1 MCKNGRFAMNRPL
14 FYFFF
19 LLLDFSFD
27 GLEDALFDSDF
38 ESPFESDFDSP
49 FVSDFESELLLS
61 SDFDSDEPPSE
72 LEPDSLV
79 PDAGLLPL

>member
-1 MCKNGRFAMNRPL
+1 MNRPL

-19 LLLDFSFD
+19 LLLDFSPD
-27 GLEDALFDSDF
+27 GFEAGFDSDF
-38 ESPFESDFDSP
+38 DSL
-49 FVSDFESELLLS
+49 FVSDFESDALLS
-61 SDFDSDEPPSE
+61 SGFVSDEPLSE